1 MIRKIGKWFKD
12 RCAPEQRR
20 RSRVDIGFEAFI
32 EVREVITPVKTV
44 DLSMNGARCH
54 GGHSFREGEK
64 CHFILP
70 VASGIRIVIEST
82 IVRSDQESTA
92 VKFTG
97 MDPDSFTH
105 LRRMVELNAA
115 DPDRIED
122 ELRTGVSRSEC
133 RKP

>member
-1 MIRKIGKWFKD
+1 MFKRFGKWFKD
-12 RCAPEQRR
+12 RCLPEQRR
-20 RSRVDIGFEAFI
+20 RSRVGVGFEAFV
-32 EVREVITPVKTV
+32 EVFEVITPVKTV
-44 DLSMNGARCH
+44 DLSMNGARLH
-54 GGHSFREGEK
+54 GGHVFQGGQD

-70 VASGIRIVIEST
+70 VAPGIRIVIEAKV
-82 IVRSDQESTA
+82 VRSDEDGTA
-92 VKFTG
+92 IEFTG

-122 ELRTGVSRSEC
+122 ELRKGVSPSEC